1 MTGAITWELVTMIG
15 AAVAIAFAVWWRVES
30 RVKEAKTEA
39 TVKAESAGLKA
50 DLIGTQLAEYKT
62 HVAETYVT
70 KQGMRE
76 LRDEVSAGFKDI
88 KDSIT
93 GMNER
98 LDRVIE
104 SNHKPIRR
112 SGS

>member
-1 MTGAITWELVTMIG
+1 MTGAITWELVALVG
-15 AAVAIAFAVWWRVES
+15 AAISIAFGVWWRIES

-39 TVKAESAGLKA
+39 TMKADAAGTKA
-50 DLIGTQLAEYKT
+50 DLVGSQLAEYKT

-88 KDSIT
+88 KDSLG

-112 SGS
+112 QGS